1 MKNKLFI
8 TISAIT
14 ILIAD
19 NAGDD
24 RFKFNQSTIQAFY
37 FIIDAKIYNEPLE
50 EGFDWIVA
58 YHNNQCIGARKW
70 NGPYTDVPVMGDD
83 GSDYSMGY
91 INAGEMPVFKIYDS
105 SKDTFYEAKPSEEIP
120 YPKGMVGM
128 IEINSLD
135 VQFDISEITKN
146 TKSDIQEIKKTHS
159 RNFSSTTNI
168 IKYFLMCLLL

>member
-1 MKNKLFI
+1 MKNKLLI
-8 TISAIT
+8 TIFAIT

-83 GSDYSMGY
+83 GSNYSM
-91 INAGEMPVFKIYDS
+91 
-105 SKDTFYEAKPSEEIP
+105 
-120 YPKGMVGM
+120 
-128 IEINSLD
+128 
-135 VQFDISEITKN
+135 
-146 TKSDIQEIKKTHS
+146 
-159 RNFSSTTNI
+159 
-168 IKYFLMCLLL
+168 